1 MPIMVPM
8 ANDTLP
14 RPVGP
19 SLQDRLRVMPAVVVT
34 GAPSDGEEHP
44 SPGAYAGR
52 TALPSLDDLDVV
64 DAAAAIPRRS
74 WGAASR

>member
-1 MPIMVPM
+1 MVLM
-8 ANDTLP
+8 MDATLP
-14 RPVGP
+14 RLVGP

-44 SPGAYAGR
+44 SPGALMPGGR
-52 TALPSLDDLDVV
+52 RFPSLDDLDVV

-74 WGAASR
+74 

>member
-1 MPIMVPM
+1 MVLLM
-8 ANDTLP
+8 EATLP
-14 RPVGP
+14 RLVGP

-44 SPGAYAGR
+44 SPGALMPGGR
-52 TALPSLDDLDVV
+52 RFPSLDGLDVV

-74 WGAASR
+74 

>member
-44 SPGAYAGR
+44 SPGALMPGGR
-52 TALPSLDDLDVV
+52 RFPSLGLCLKRGRC
-64 DAAAAIPRRS
+64 PNT
-74 WGAASR
+74 